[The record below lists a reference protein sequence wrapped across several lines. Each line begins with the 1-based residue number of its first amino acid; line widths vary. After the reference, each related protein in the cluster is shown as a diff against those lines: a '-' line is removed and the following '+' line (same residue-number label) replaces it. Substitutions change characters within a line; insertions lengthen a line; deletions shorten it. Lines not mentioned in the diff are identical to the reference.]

1 MRRKKSPYF
10 FVQYGVFLKMR
21 IANAEMR
28 SVNFLISG
36 IEKQK
41 DGFGD

>member
-1 MRRKKSPYF
+1 
-10 FVQYGVFLKMR
+10 VQYGAFLKMR
-21 IANAEMR
+21 IANVEMR
-28 SVNFLISG
+28 SGIFLISG